1 MQRGRIVCDFERS
14 TVITTAAAMPTAIF
28 SLVRQ
33 FKGVL
38 SGSEEGKMMMMMTN
52 GSGEKME
59 DHLAAKIT
67 R

>member
-1 MQRGRIVCDFERS
+1 
-14 TVITTAAAMPTAIF
+14 MPTAIL

-38 SGSEEGKMMMMMTN
+38 SGSEEDKMMMMTN
-52 GSGEKME
+52 GSGEKMD